1 MNHTDKN
8 IIIFIPNGFGDIVM
22 LHPAMSKILENKNI
36 KKILLIVKSESHA
49 SLLDSLVHSPRV
61 DYYSFNSENKKISN
75 LLALFFRLYFFKS
88 KLIYAPLLSNKAS
101 NKVFFS
107 LMFKKLITP
116 GNLKNNSKSKQAL
129 HDFLGHQVNYYL
141 NFFEGIISDNHN
153 NDVKFSDYQLW
164 GRTKNKEKYI
174 VINMV
179 SGFDEMHKIPTS
191 NYFIELI
198 NKIHTETDYT
208 VKTYCFDNERVYLEN
223 IHEAVNCKDKLQIVN
238 NPNLASIK
246 GLISGASGGICGTT
260 GQGHIMALSDIPIIV
275 LSGVTEALE
284 SGPYSKNI
292 KILKHNLECSPC
304 YQESFRFGCGK
315 VQCMNSI
322 SQDLIINNLR
332 LIKTNNFPIFNWK
345 QSKKKPVI
353 ISKILNIHAIN

>member
-246 GLISGASGGICGTT
+246 GLISGASGGPF
-260 GQGHIMALSDIPIIV
+260 L
-275 LSGVTEALE
+275 
-284 SGPYSKNI
+284 
-292 KILKHNLECSPC
+292 
-304 YQESFRFGCGK
+304 
-315 VQCMNSI
+315 
-322 SQDLIINNLR
+322 
-332 LIKTNNFPIFNWK
+332 
-345 QSKKKPVI
+345 
-353 ISKILNIHAIN
+353 